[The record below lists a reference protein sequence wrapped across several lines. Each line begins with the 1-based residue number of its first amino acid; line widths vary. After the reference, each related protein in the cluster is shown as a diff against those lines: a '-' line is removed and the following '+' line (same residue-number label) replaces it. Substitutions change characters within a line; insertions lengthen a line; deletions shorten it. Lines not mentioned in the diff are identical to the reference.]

1 MNAANRRRLAERTG
15 VLLAMVFC
23 FGWIAASA
31 GGCVGTGGGSG
42 NDNGNMNGGN
52 TNDNGDN
59 GNAGNDNAA
68 NDNTA
73 NDNSSNDNTNANDN
87 SGDNANSNG
96 NGNANGD
103 DDSNGNDNG
112 TPTDPGLLS
121 TSQRTAFQSQCAQ
134 NVLECTTIWPE
145 AVAALDL
152 SRRGPDQ
159 GFGVLG
165 NNGEFTVTGSDG
177 NGRFVVTGTDG
188 DGSEPIPLRGDMSVV
203 GNEAT
208 TLTYSWSHA
217 ATDADKCTLV
227 PGPVFSTDPNP
238 LQRMEVGFHYIR
250 LTVTNDNIRDITSDE
265 CGLIAESSGL
275 FDFVE
280 FEIEVREQ

>member
-1 MNAANRRRLAERTG
+1 MKSTNQQRWTG
-15 VLLAMVFC
+15 LPIVLLAMVLG
-23 FGWIAASA
+23 FGWITAA
-31 GGCVGTGGGSG
+31 GGCVGTGGGSGNG

-59 GNAGNDNAA
+59 GNA
-68 NDNTA
+68 A
-73 NDNSSNDNTNANDN
+73 NDNSGNDNTNTNDN
-87 SGDNANSNG
+87 SGDNANNNDGDNSNG
-96 NGNANGD
+96 NGND
-103 DDSNGNDNG
+103 NDNG
-112 TPTDPGLLS
+112 GDNSNDNGAPTDPGLLA
-121 TSQRTAFQSQCAQ
+121 TSQRSAFQSQCAQ

-145 AVAALDL
+145 AVAILDL

-159 GFGVLG
+159 AFSFLG
-165 NNGEFTVTGSDG
+165 G
-177 NGRFVVTGTDG
+177 GRFIVTGTDG
-188 DGSEPIPLRGDMSVV
+188 DGSEPVPLRGEQSALGDD
-203 GNEAT
+203 AT
-208 TLTYSWSHA
+208 ILTFSWSHA

-250 LTVTNDNIRDITSDE
+250 LTVTNDNLRDIFSDE

-280 FEIEVREQ
+280 IEIEVREQ